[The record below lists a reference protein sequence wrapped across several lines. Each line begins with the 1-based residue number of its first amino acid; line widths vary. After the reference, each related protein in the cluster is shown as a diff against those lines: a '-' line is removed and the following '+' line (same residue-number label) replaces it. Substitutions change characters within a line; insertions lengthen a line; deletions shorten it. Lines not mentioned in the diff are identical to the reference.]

1 MKTANGGDII
11 WERVPFIFFK
21 GNDDEL
27 PLLNECRS
35 HVDSYEMLKSKSI
48 DSLLDD
54 IDAVL
59 VVEDISPEMG
69 EITRARKLVQ
79 NSRIMT
85 VDKSGKAYFVKL
97 YANVQA
103 ITQELELIGK
113 EIQDNTST
121 VDLTTISLEQTHQE
135 PL

>member
-1 MKTANGGDII
+1 MKTANGGGIS

-85 VDKSGKAYFVKL
+85 VDKSGKAYFIKL
-97 YANVQA
+97 DANVQA

-113 EIQDNTST
+113 KIQDNTST

>member
-1 MKTANGGDII
+1 MKTANGGGIS

-85 VDKSGKAYFVKL
+85 VDKSGKAYFIKL
-97 YANVQA
+97 DANVQA

-113 EIQDNTST
+113 KIQ
-121 VDLTTISLEQTHQE
+121 I
-135 PL
+135 